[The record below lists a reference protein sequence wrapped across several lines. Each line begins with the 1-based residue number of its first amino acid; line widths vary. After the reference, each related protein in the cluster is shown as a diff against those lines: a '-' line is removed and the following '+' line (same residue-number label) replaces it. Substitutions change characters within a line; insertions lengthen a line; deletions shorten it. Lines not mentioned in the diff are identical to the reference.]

1 MLSQCQ
7 YTGNV
12 LLDAYRLLIADVY
25 ELAGA
30 SRRTSD
36 DLARSVG
43 QTAAR
48 WHVLSAL
55 SDGPRTVPST
65 ARRLGLAPQSVQ
77 RVVDDLVRGG
87 QMAATVNPDHVRS
100 QLFELTEAGRAT
112 LTALFAQSDAVR
124 GEMLQRSGLTEQ
136 QLDGARTVIR
146 ALLSAISACS
156 GRAGASRE
164 TSTSAYPAASGVT
177 REGRPAERS
186 PSTRRTGAGPPG
198 GGA

>member
-1 MLSQCQ
+1 MLSCCQ

-12 LLDAYRLLIADVY
+12 MLDAYRLLIADVY

-36 DLARSVG
+36 ELARATG

-55 SDGPRTVPST
+55 SDGARTVPST

-87 QMAATVNPDHVRS
+87 QLAPHPNPDHARS
-100 QLFELTEAGRAT
+100 PLFALTEAGRTT
-112 LTALFAQSDAVR
+112 LMELFARSDTAR
-124 GEMLQRSGLTEQ
+124 AEMLERAGVTER
-136 QLDGARTVIR
+136 QLDEARGVIR
-146 ALLSAISACS
+146 SLLSAIA
-156 GRAGASRE
+156 
-164 TSTSAYPAASGVT
+164 TP
-177 REGRPAERS
+177 
-186 PSTRRTGAGPPG
+186 
-198 GGA
+198 